1 MMRLQWNL
9 HAEADPDT
17 NLLRSLL
24 IPLDVEDDPHANLL
38 QLLLIPLDVE
48 DDHGKLLQKPPLLL
62 CQEKRK
68 RVSFN
73 LKPKIL
79 HQRLQR

>member
-24 IPLDVEDDPHANLL
+24 IPLDVEDDPHDNLL
-38 QLLLIPLDVE
+38 QLRPIPLNVE
-48 DDHGKLLQKPPLLL
+48 DDLEKLLQKPPPLL
-62 CQEKRK
+62 R
-68 RVSFN
+68 
-73 LKPKIL
+73 
-79 HQRLQR
+79 QRGKE

>member
-48 DDHGKLLQKPPLLL
+48 DHHGKLLQKPPPLL
-62 CQEKRK
+62 R
-68 RVSFN
+68 
-73 LKPKIL
+73 
-79 HQRLQR
+79 QRGKE